1 MSSYYITT
9 PIYYVNDVPH
19 IGHAYTS
26 VASDVLARFMRL
38 DGRNV
43 KFLTGTDEHG
53 QKVEKSAEKAGID
66 PQQFTD
72 NVSVAFR
79 DLGSLLN
86 LSNDDFIRTT
96 EERHKIAAQAIW
108 NKLLEN
114 ESIYLGKYAGW
125 YSVRDEAFYAES
137 ELTEGK
143 LAPTGAPVEWVEE
156 PSYFFALSKFQ
167 EKLLEFYDEN
177 PDFIYPKTRCNEVV
191 SFVKS
196 GLHDLSVSRTSFK
209 WGIPVPSNPD
219 HIMYVWL
226 DALTNYISAIG
237 YPNLESQDFK
247 KFWPANLHI
256 IGKDILRFHAVYW
269 PAFLMAADLP
279 LPKRIFAHGWWMNDG
294 QKMSKSIGNVVNPKD
309 LIEEF
314 GCDQV
319 RYFLMRE
326 MIFGNDGNYSRT
338 LLINR
343 INSELAN
350 NIGNLAQ
357 RTLSFVQKN
366 ADGVVPDVKEYN
378 SELLQLARSLKK
390 KFVESMEEQDINSVL
405 DGIIHL
411 ANEANIY
418 IDQKAPW
425 NLKKTDQEEMKKVL
439 YILLE
444 ALRYIGIY
452 LQPFTPQASAKLLD
466 LLSLDRNKRS
476 FADIDA
482 NLVAG
487 TKLPEPEAIFPRFL

>member
-66 PQQFTD
+66 PQTFTD

-79 DLGSLLN
+79 DLGNLLN

-96 EERHKIAAQAIW
+96 EERHKIAAQALW
-108 NKLLEN
+108 KKLEEN
-114 ESIYLGKYAGW
+114 GAIYLGKYAGW

-137 ELTEGK
+137 ELIDK
-143 LAPTGAPVEWVEE
+143 MAPTGAPVEWVEE

-167 EKLLEFYDEN
+167 DKLLEFYEQN
-177 PDFIYPKTRCNEVV
+177 PGFIAPTSRKNEVV

-209 WGIPVPSNPD
+209 WGIPVPSNQD

-226 DALTNYISAIG
+226 DALTNYISAVG
-237 YPNLESQDFK
+237 YPDLDSEDFN
-247 KFWPANLHI
+247 KFWPADLHV

-269 PAFLMAADLP
+269 PAFLMAAGLP
-279 LPKRIFAHGWWMNDG
+279 LPKRVFAHGWWTNDG
-294 QKMSKSIGNVVNPKD
+294 QKMSKSIGNVVSPKD

-326 MIFGNDGNYSRT
+326 MIFGNDGNYSRSS
-338 LLINR
+338 LIMR

-366 ADGVVPDVKEYN
+366 ADGTVPEKHHD
-378 SELLQLARSLKK
+378 SLLEVASSLRL
-390 KFVESMEEQDINSVL
+390 KFVASMEEQDINSVL
-405 DGIIHL
+405 DSIIHL

-425 NLKKTDQEEMKKVL
+425 NLKKTNPDEMQKVL
-439 YILLE
+439 YVLLE
-444 ALRYIGIY
+444 LLRYIGVY
-452 LQPFTPQASAKLLD
+452 MQPFTPVAAAKLLD
-466 LLSLDRNKRS
+466 LLAIPNDQRS
-476 FADIDA
+476 FVDIDRQ
-482 NLVAG
+482 LTPG
-487 TKLPEPEAIFPRFL
+487 TKLSEPEPIFPRFL